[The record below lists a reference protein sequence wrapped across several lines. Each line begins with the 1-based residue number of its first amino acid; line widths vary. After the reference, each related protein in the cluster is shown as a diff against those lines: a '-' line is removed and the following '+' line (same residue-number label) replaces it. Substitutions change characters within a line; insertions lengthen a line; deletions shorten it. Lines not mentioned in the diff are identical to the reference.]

1 MVDISYPVT
10 IAAAKTWFKLGRVK
24 VKMEG
29 TEHIPRKG
37 GAMLA
42 VNHTSY
48 IDYVMAGYPGESQGR
63 YTRFMAKREI
73 FDHPVG
79 GPVMRSYHH
88 ISVDRS
94 AGLESM
100 EIAEKALRSGEVVG
114 IFPEA
119 TISRSFLIK
128 ELKTGAARIA
138 AKAEVPLI
146 PVVTWGSHRMFTKDH
161 PKDFKP
167 GKTVLIKVG
176 EPLHPTGEDP
186 LAETALL
193 HERMTELLDACIREY
208 PAEEQPPAPGG
219 SPPPTAAPR
228 PRSRRPRRS
237 TPRRSASARSGV
249 GRRPPPSAPRRSR
262 FVA

>member
-1 MVDISYPVT
+1 MPDISYPIV
-10 IAAAKTWFKLGRVK
+10 IAAAKTWFKLGGIRIH
-24 VKMEG
+24 MEG
-29 TEHIPRKG
+29 TDNIPREG

-48 IDYVMAGYPGESQGR
+48 IDYVMAGYPGENRGR

-73 FDHPVG
+73 FDHPIG
-79 GPVMRSYHH
+79 GPVMRSFKH

-100 EIAEKALRSGEVVG
+100 EVAEKALRDGELVG

-128 ELKTGAARIA
+128 ELKTGAVRIA
-138 AKAEVPLI
+138 AKAGAPVI

-176 EPLHPTGEDP
+176 EPLYPTGEDP
-186 LAETALL
+186 IAETAVL
-193 HERMTELLDACIREY
+193 HQRMSELLDRCIREY
-208 PAEEQPPAPGG
+208 PAEEQPPGSWWLPASYGG
-219 SPPPTAAPR
+219 SAPTLEEAEQIDADEKRQRAA
-228 PRSRRPRRS
+228 RRREKAAAKRAKK
-237 TPRRSASARSGV
+237 R
-249 GRRPPPSAPRRSR
+249 
-262 FVA
+262 

>member
-1 MVDISYPVT
+1 MPDISYPIV
-10 IAAAKTWFKLGRVK
+10 IAAAKTWFKLGGIRIH
-24 VKMEG
+24 MEG
-29 TEHIPRKG
+29 TDNIPREG

-48 IDYVMAGYPGESQGR
+48 IDYVMAGYPGENRGR

-73 FDHPVG
+73 FDHPIG
-79 GPVMRSYHH
+79 GPVMRSFKH

-100 EIAEKALRSGEVVG
+100 EVAEKALRDGELVG

-128 ELKTGAARIA
+128 ELKTGAVRIA
-138 AKAEVPLI
+138 AKAGAPVI

-176 EPLHPTGEDP
+176 EPLYPTGEDP
-186 LAETALL
+186 IAETAVL
-193 HERMTELLDACIREY
+193 HQRMSELLDRCIREY
-208 PAEEQPPAPGG
+208 PAEEQPPGSWWLPASYGG
-219 SPPPTAAPR
+219 SAPTLEEAEQIDADEKRQRAAK
-228 PRSRRPRRS
+228 RREKAAAKRAKKR
-237 TPRRSASARSGV
+237 
-249 GRRPPPSAPRRSR
+249 
-262 FVA
+262 